1 MVRNS
6 TVARPE
12 LMPGPHSQHK
22 GPARGLA
29 LGVASHLLRVAVGE
43 STAGPSRK
51 AAQGEIAGLMKE
63 TVSGTAVVALR
74 LPGARDRLGPTD
86 NGRPAI
92 RPRSRRAVLIIGGA
106 AALNSPTDPGTPAT
120 NESNPE
126 HLALAVVDELEH
138 PGGEQEQHT
147 TVIAAPRGDSDPGR
161 QEHVGGPEAT

>member
-1 MVRNS
+1 
-6 TVARPE
+6 
-12 LMPGPHSQHK
+12 
-22 GPARGLA
+22 
-29 LGVASHLLRVAVGE
+29 
-43 STAGPSRK
+43 
-51 AAQGEIAGLMKE
+51 MKE

-126 HLALAVVDELEH
+126 HLALAVVDELE
-138 PGGEQEQHT
+138 PAVLSPT
-147 TVIAAPRGDSDPGR
+147 ATRSR
-161 QEHVGGPEAT
+161 CEATPSASPLAGPLC